1 MEKSYGKLIILQEGG
16 PEQEFDLGKA
26 SVSLGR
32 GMTNDIVL
40 NDGRVSRSHAR
51 LDCSPTG
58 CTLVDL
64 GSANGTRLNGNRV
77 DRAVIKPGDMLS
89 LGNTQLRF
97 EVSQAYQEPDGGMT
111 VIDTDQ
117 QLDQMLDREILPM
130 AINETGQPRLVVFYN
145 DQTWEVPLED
155 TDQVTVGRSDEIRN
169 PSHIGQCFS
178 PSRRGGAQRRHL
190 HSPRPGQHQRHL
202 VQG

>member
-1 MEKSYGKLIILQEGG
+1 MEKSYGKLIIVQEGG
-16 PEQEFDLGKA
+16 PEQEYDLGKA

-77 DRAVIKPGDMLS
+77 DRGSLS
-89 LGNTQLRF
+89 SLAICSAWGTRSSASRSARRTRNR
-97 EVSQAYQEPDGGMT
+97 
-111 VIDTDQ
+111 
-117 QLDQMLDREILPM
+117 M
-130 AINETGQPRLVVFYN
+130 AG
-145 DQTWEVPLED
+145 
-155 TDQVTVGRSDEIRN
+155 
-169 PSHIGQCFS
+169 
-178 PSRRGGAQRRHL
+178 
-190 HSPRPGQHQRHL
+190 
-202 VQG
+202 